1 MKTKSLPLSLP
12 LIAFVLPLSFLLS
25 SCATTDTNKE
35 QRPPTRVEEVIK
47 ERKVIVDTACD
58 WVRPVY
64 VHSLDQLTPGTARQI
79 LAHNETW
86 EKVCQKDKL

>member
-1 MKTKSLPLSLP
+1 MMYNIFACS
-12 LIAFVLPLSFLLS
+12 VLAALFIIPG
-25 SCATTDTNKE
+25 CASKPIEEVRTE
-35 QRPPTRVEEVIK
+35 TRVEEIIK
-47 ERKVIVDTACD
+47 ERKVMVDTACD

-86 EKVCQKDKL
+86 EKVCQKEKQ